1 MEENNMEE
9 IHTIVVIDDEEREIE
24 CEVLFTFNSAEY
36 EKDYI
41 VYAPLGDQFT
51 DEEGNVTINTSSYLT
66 NEHGEVVEIAPI
78 EDDAEWDM
86 IEEVIAS
93 FIDDMGENDEPIS

>member
-9 IHTIVVIDDEEREIE
+9 TYKIVVLDDEGREIE

-36 EKDYI
+36 EKDYV
-41 VYAPLGDQFT
+41 VYMPIGDEFI
-51 DEEGNVTINTSSYLT
+51 DEEGYPQINASSYLT
-66 NEHGEVVEIAPI
+66 NESGEVVEIEPI

-93 FIDDMGENDEPIS
+93 FIDDMEENDEPIS